1 MNIIIFRPY
10 RRSQSVAHTTALY
23 FLNNKNAPRTLR
35 ELSITLG
42 IPYIALKGVILKY
55 IKIGKA
61 FTRVGRAMY
70 RLTAA
75 QAAFLKKFNS
85 VVDADKLSK

>member
-1 MNIIIFRPY
+1 M
-10 RRSQSVAHTTALY
+10 AHTAALH
-23 FLNNKNAPRTLR
+23 FLKTKNAPRTLR
-35 ELSITLG
+35 ELSTILG
-42 IPYIALKGVILKY
+42 IPYIAVKGVILKY

-61 FTRVGRAMY
+61 FSRVGRAKY

-85 VVDADKLSK
+85 VVDETKSAK